1 MTAETILVPD
11 LGGADSVEVIELC
24 VAPGDRVEVEQS
36 LIVLESDKATM
47 DVPSTRA
54 GVVKNLLVKEGDKV
68 SEGFPILEIEIEGAG
83 ENAVGENPAGNSPAT
98 ETAVESAPVAES
110 VTETAP
116 AAVATVSEQTVTV
129 PDTGSEEPLEIIELA
144 VAVGDEIAE
153 GDGLVVVET
162 DKATMEVPSSHGGT
176 VKQLLVSVGDKI
188 NSGDAIAVLTT
199 AGGTAIAEV
208 ASETITPV
216 APPSA
221 PVAAPAPPPVASA
234 QDVLVPEGAEGVEV
248 IEIAAEPG
256 SVLKEGDGILLVET
270 DKATMELPAP
280 FDGEL
285 LEVLVKVGDKVTTG
299 DRIARMKTAAVA
311 EAVATVSA
319 EAAPA
324 TAAPTVEPPAPAA
337 LRAPASVTAPFA
349 EQAAAGDV
357 YAGPASRALARELG
371 VDLRKVTG
379 TGPRGRILKEDLNN
393 YVKQAVAKA
402 ESAPAAAVAGGGAG
416 IPAIPDVDF
425 SKFGEI
431 EMIPLQKIHKLTAVN
446 MRRSWLNVPHVTQF
460 DDADITD
467 LEDFRNSMKKEAEKR
482 GSKLTP
488 LPFLLKACAHALA
501 ANPEFNRSITADGE
515 HFVQKK
521 YIHIGMAVD
530 TPRGLVVP
538 VLRNVDKKGLW
549 QLADEA
555 NELAA
560 KARDGKL
567 TAAEMQGG
575 CFTISSLGAIGGNGF
590 TPIVNAPEVAILGV
604 SKSQMKPV
612 WNGSEFIPRL
622 MLPLSVSYDHRVING
637 ADCGR
642 FFTYLVSVLGDIR
655 RLAL

>member
-11 LGGADSVEVIELC
+11 LGGAESVEVIELC

-83 ENAVGENPAGNSPAT
+83 ESPVVGNPAGNSPAT
-98 ETAVESAPVAES
+98 ETVAES
-110 VTETAP
+110 TPVVETVTETAS
-116 AAVATVSEQTVTV
+116 AAVAAVSEQTVTV

-162 DKATMEVPSSHGGT
+162 DKATMEVPSSHGGI
-176 VKQLLVSVGDKI
+176 VKQLLVAVGDKI

-199 AGGTAIAEV
+199 AGGTANAEAPGEPLPSAAPPAPVVSPAPSSV
-208 ASETITPV
+208 AST
-216 APPSA
+216 
-221 PVAAPAPPPVASA
+221 

-248 IEIAAEPG
+248 IEIVTELG

-311 EAVATVSA
+311 ESVATVSA
-319 EAAPA
+319 EVAPA
-324 TAAPTVEPPAPAA
+324 TAAPAVASSAPVAPSATVP
-337 LRAPASVTAPFA
+337 VTVPVV
-349 EQAAAGDV
+349 EQDAAGDV

-379 TGPRGRILKEDLNN
+379 TGPRGRILKEDLHN

-402 ESAPAAAVAGGGAG
+402 ESAPAVAVAGTGAG

-431 EMIPLQKIHKLTAVN
+431 EMIPLQKIHKLTAAN
-446 MRRSWLNVPHVTQF
+446 MQRSWLNVPHVTQF

-612 WNGSEFIPRL
+612 WSGSEFIPRL